1 MKISLILVLL
11 LCGCSTFS
19 PRHSGKRLLTTIHS
33 EAVASRESVKIVP
46 RRTAINSN
54 KRSSNKGLITFLPL
68 IHQKHEAIIEEWDGK
83 DKLEDFLLDSNYLI
97 AGDGCSLILIDEKPP
112 FRIFLARDNG
122 K

>member
-1 MKISLILVLL
+1 
-11 LCGCSTFS
+11 
-19 PRHSGKRLLTTIHS
+19 
-33 EAVASRESVKIVP
+33 VKIVP